1 MSHYVHKPG
10 DTYRDYL
17 KHIQN
22 DVYVD
27 TVTSP
32 IAKSSREIVA
42 SARQLAK
49 ENTIDVKVVV
59 QFIMRIDQAARL
71 AIGSRERW
79 ETGLR
84 VVERTGDQLRVRR
97 PFLRSGWRSFAVR

>member
-22 DVYVD
+22 DVCVD

-71 AIGSRERW
+71 AICSRERW

>member
-10 DTYRDYL
+10 DACRDNL
-17 KHIQN
+17 KHVQN
-22 DVYVD
+22 DVHID
-27 TVTSP
+27 TVTSQ
-32 IAKSSREIVA
+32 IANSPREIVA

-49 ENTIDVKVVV
+49 ENTIDVKLVV
-59 QFIMRIDQAARL
+59 QFIMLIDQATRL

-97 PFLRSGWRSFAVR
+97 AFQRSGWRSFAVR